1 MTLYTLYGNF
11 IRHIGKSPYSLL
23 GITALLLILAALLTR
38 PDRVTDVH
46 FHDSYFVVE
55 DRVVYLCCAAI
66 ATITW
71 LLYALTRQIR
81 YVGALVWA
89 HVILTWVLLVG
100 GAVFWSA
107 GGMAYITQLPRRYD
121 DFYVGQLSEITGG
134 ILTVVRIVMAV
145 LLCGP
150 LLFIINFITGV
161 VLLLKE
167 KSRK

>member
-55 DRVVYLCCAAI
+55 DRVVYLCCAVI
-66 ATITW
+66 AAITW

-89 HVILTWVLLVG
+89 HVILTWG
-100 GAVFWSA
+100 IA
-107 GGMAYITQLPRRYD
+107 GRR
-121 DFYVGQLSEITGG
+121 GC
-134 ILTVVRIVMAV
+134 ILE
-145 LLCGP
+145 CGRDGLYNP
-150 LLFIINFITGV
+150 AAATL
-161 VLLLKE
+161 
-167 KSRK
+167 